1 MGRVQKYTDHE
12 LLEKIVN
19 EEDDAFVYLYKEVF
33 PSVRWLIIRNGGSE
47 DDARDLFQESV
58 IILHGKLKEE
68 GLILKCS
75 VKTYLYSVCRHLW
88 LKELTRKKKLSFTEI
103 GDEQYIILEE
113 NDCSDLE
120 KELMEFYLK
129 QFNQLSKECKKIL
142 NLHFRNVSIAEI
154 TKKLGYPSDSY
165 TMNRKYR
172 CKQRLLQKILRH
184 PYFKNHD
191 GR

>member
-19 EEDDAFVYLYKEVF
+19 EEDDAFVYLYKEVY

-88 LKELTRKKKLSFTEI
+88 LKELSRKKKLSFTEI
-103 GDEQYIILEE
+103 GDEQYVILEE

-154 TKKLGYPSDSY
+154 TKRLGYPSDNY
-165 TMNRKYR
+165 TMNKKYR
-172 CKQRLLQKILRH
+172 CKQRLFEKISRH

>member
-1 MGRVQKYTDHE
+1 MGRLLKYSDHE
-12 LLEKIVN
+12 LLKGIVN
-19 EEDDAFVYLYKEVF
+19 EEDEAFEHLYKEIF
-33 PSVRWLIIRNGGSE
+33 PSVRWLIMRNGGSE
-47 DDARDLFQESV
+47 EDARDLFQESV

-68 GLILKCS
+68 GLILHCT
-75 VKTYLYSVCRHLW
+75 VKTYLYSVSRHLW
-88 LKELTRKKKLSFTEI
+88 LKELTRRKKLDFTEI
-103 GDEQYIILEE
+103 GDEQYLILEE
-113 NDCSDLE
+113 NDSSDFE
-120 KELMEFYLK
+120 QELLDFYQK

-172 CKQRLLQKILRH
+172 CKQRLLQKISRH

>member
-19 EEDDAFVYLYKEVF
+19 EEDDAFVYLYKEVY

-88 LKELTRKKKLSFTEI
+88 LKELSRKKKLSFTEI
-103 GDEQYIILEE
+103 GDEQYVILEE

-154 TKKLGYPSDSY
+154 TKRLGYPSDNY
-165 TMNRKYR
+165 TMNKKYR
-172 CKQRLLQKILRH
+172 CKQRLLEKISRH

>member
-19 EEDDAFVYLYKEVF
+19 EEDDAFVYLYKEVY

-68 GLILKCS
+68 GLILRCS

-103 GDEQYIILEE
+103 GDEQYVILEE

-154 TKKLGYPSDSY
+154 TKRLGYPSDNY
-165 TMNRKYR
+165 TMNKKYR
-172 CKQRLLQKILRH
+172 CKQRLLEKISRH